1 MVIDRVPRPSPS
13 SFGIGG
19 VAPGPPAPTV
29 VTHGSPMGR
38 WGYHVAPLGAD
49 GPNGAVRSGG
59 TDDDDDDDDDGP
71 RAGCPSVAAE
81 EGRGTDARTVP
92 RAPPARSLLDILPKS
107 LGDPTSL
114 SRRFDEICALALM
127 EDCQAQGN
135 GGNATAASASAAS
148 SSKGGSSN
156 AASSV
161 ATTLAEEMD
170 EVLVPIEDW
179 MEAPEGMR
187 ICGSEKFVIG
197 PL

>member
-1 MVIDRVPRPSPS
+1 
-13 SFGIGG
+13 
-19 VAPGPPAPTV
+19 
-29 VTHGSPMGR
+29 
-38 WGYHVAPLGAD
+38 
-49 GPNGAVRSGG
+49 
-59 TDDDDDDDDDGP
+59 
-71 RAGCPSVAAE
+71 
-81 EGRGTDARTVP
+81 
-92 RAPPARSLLDILPKS
+92 
-107 LGDPTSL
+107 
-114 SRRFDEICALALM
+114 M
-127 EDCQAQGN
+127 EDYQAQGN

-187 ICGSEKFVIG
+187 IYGSEKFVIG